1 MELKNIEFYNT
12 PSGDVII
19 AEINKPIRVLCEEDT
34 ELINSL
40 LQIIND
46 RWPIAYKRLSENYTK
61 SERNIQHYNF
71 RMVKRFLR
79 CNCGEYDQ
87 NYYDIDAHG
96 IFHFEEVKCPLRG
109 ECRDECIICKPEMN
123 TKLTDREMDVFRL
136 IAENYLMEEIADE
149 LHISIATVN
158 RHRENIKAKLGLR
171 SVKEMLTYWF
181 QNNFK

>member
-12 PSGDVII
+12 PSGDVIMS
-19 AEINKPIRVLCEEDT
+19 ELNKPIRVLSEQDT
-34 ELINSL
+34 DIIDSL
-40 LQIIND
+40 LQVIND
-46 RWPIAYKRLSENYTK
+46 RWPLAYKRLAANYTM
-61 SERNIQHYNF
+61 SERNIRHYNF

-87 NYYDIDAHG
+87 SNYDIDVHG

-109 ECRDECIICKPEMN
+109 ECRDECVICKPELN

-136 IAENYLMEEIADE
+136 IVQNMEMDAIADE
-149 LHISIATVN
+149 LTISIATVN

-171 SVKEMLTYWF
+171 SVKEMITYWF
-181 QNNFK
+181 QNNYQ

>member
-19 AEINKPIRVLCEEDT
+19 AELNKPIRILAEEDT
-34 ELINSL
+34 ELIQTL

-46 RWPIAYKRLSENYTK
+46 RWPIAYKRLAANYTM
-61 SERNIQHYNF
+61 SERNIRHYNF

-87 NYYDIDAHG
+87 SNYDIDAHG

-109 ECRDECIICKPEMN
+109 ECRDECIICKPELN
-123 TKLTDREMDVFRL
+123 TWLTDREMDVFRL
-136 IAENYLMEEIADE
+136 IVQNLEMDEIADE
-149 LHISIATVN
+149 LSISIATVN

-171 SVKEMLTYWF
+171 SVKEMITYWF
-181 QNNFK
+181 NNNFK